1 LLGGAIY
8 VDISCHTC
16 QLSPKEKENQRI
28 VGQKLD
34 KKPIKQPNSTPTY
47 TLATPTTLSSPTL
60 PPPPVFLLCSQAAAT
75 LPPSFLLRRCPCLL
89 LLLRRPYLLICRCYP
104 CFLGARRPCFLGARR
119 PCVLLRRRPSLP
131 PPMLRRPSPASS
143 AAAAPV
149 PCLLRRRV
157 PSPATSAATGRLGD
171 RLPP

>member
-89 LLLRRPYLLICRCYP
+89 LLLLRRPYLLICRRYP
-104 CFLGARRPCFLGARR
+104 CFLGTRRPAFCSAGTRS
-119 PCVLLRRRPSLP
+119 CLLRCCDARPRP
-131 PPMLRRPSPASS
+131 PPPLPCPSPASS
-143 AAAAPV
+143 AAACRP
-149 PCLLRRRV
+149 
-157 PSPATSAATGRLGD
+157 
-171 RLPP
+171 LPPPPP